1 MASTSAG
8 RKFMGR
14 IIVVYGVIAGVSV
27 ALLMRVAM
35 MLFPEGGTGG
45 MAAGFSSMIIAL
57 TFVFIGT
64 KRYRDVELGG
74 VIKFGKALGVGF
86 GIAAIATVFYVAAW
100 ELYLYFTNY
109 TFMDE
114 YTRMVLKKAN
124 EAGKSAAEIAVLAK
138 EMDGFKALY
147 ANPISRWAVTAM
159 EISPVA
165 ILMPIIS
172 AALLRNSRFMP
183 ART

>member
-1 MASTSAG
+1 
-8 RKFMGR
+8 MGR
-14 IIVVYGVIAGVSV
+14 IIVVYGVIAGVTV

-35 MLFPEGGTGG
+35 MLFPEGGTAG
-45 MAAGFSSMIIAL
+45 MVAGFSSMIIAL
-57 TFVFIGT
+57 TFVFVGV

-74 VIKFGKALGVGF
+74 VIRFWKALAVGF
-86 GIAAIATVFYVAAW
+86 GIAAIATIFYVAAW

-114 YTRMVLKKAN
+114 YTRIALAQAQK
-124 EAGKSAAEIAVLAK
+124 AGKSAAEIAALAK
-138 EMDGFKALY
+138 EMEGFKELY

-159 EISPVA
+159 EISPIAV
-165 ILMPIIS
+165 LMPVIS

-183 ART
+183 AKVTLA

>member
-1 MASTSAG
+1 
-8 RKFMGR
+8 MGR
-14 IIVVYGVIAGVSV
+14 IIIVYGVIAGVTV

-35 MLFPEGGTGG
+35 TLFPEGGTAG
-45 MAAGFSSMIIAL
+45 MVAGFSSMIIAL
-57 TFVFIGT
+57 TFVFIGV

-74 VIKFGKALGVGF
+74 VIRFGKALAVGF
-86 GIAAIATVFYVAAW
+86 GIAAIATIFYVAAW

-114 YTRMVLKKAN
+114 YTRIAIEQAQK
-124 EAGKSAAEIAVLAK
+124 AGKSAAEVAALAK
-138 EMDGFKALY
+138 EMDGFKELY

-159 EISPVA
+159 EISPIA
-165 ILMPIIS
+165 LLMPIIS

-183 ART
+183 AKVALA

>member
-1 MASTSAG
+1 
-8 RKFMGR
+8 MGR
-14 IIVVYGVIAGVSV
+14 IIVVYGVIAGVTV

-35 MLFPEGGTGG
+35 MLFPEGGTAG
-45 MAAGFSSMIIAL
+45 MVAGFSSMIIAL
-57 TFVFIGT
+57 SFVFVGV

-74 VIKFGKALGVGF
+74 VIRFWKALAVGF
-86 GIAAIATVFYVAAW
+86 GIAAIATCFYVAAW

-114 YTRMVLKKAN
+114 YTRIVIEQAQK
-124 EAGKSAAEIAVLAK
+124 AGKSAAEVAALAK
-138 EMDGFKALY
+138 EMDGFKELY

-159 EISPVA
+159 EISPIAV
-165 ILMPIIS
+165 LMPVIS

-183 ART
+183 AKVTLA

>member
-1 MASTSAG
+1 
-8 RKFMGR
+8 MGR
-14 IIVVYGVIAGVSV
+14 IILVYGVIAGLTV

-45 MAAGFSSMIIAL
+45 MVAGFSSMIVAL
-57 TFVFIGT
+57 SFVFIGT

-74 VIKFGKALGVGF
+74 VIKFGKALCVGF

-114 YTRMVLKKAN
+114 YTRIVLEQAQK
-124 EAGKSAAEIAVLAK
+124 AGKSADEIAALAR
-138 EMDGFKALY
+138 EMAGFKVLY
-147 ANPISRWAVTAM
+147 ANPFSRMAVTAM

-165 ILMPIIS
+165 ILMPIVS

-183 ART
+183 AKAAA